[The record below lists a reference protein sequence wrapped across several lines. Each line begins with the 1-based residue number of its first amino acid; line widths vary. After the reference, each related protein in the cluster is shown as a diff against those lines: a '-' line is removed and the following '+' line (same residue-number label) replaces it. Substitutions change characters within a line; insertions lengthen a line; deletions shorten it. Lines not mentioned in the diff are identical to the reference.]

1 MNHLEYVSAVSSAVH
16 EEIEAWARNLLRD
29 AGIET
34 TEVYGQFPPE
44 GSIASHIVLF
54 PYRIGTGDSQLA
66 QPIRETSLLGARSA
80 SAQGSVPNLWFQI
93 GQLITQCIDNQY
105 PKMTKGPFRGRP
117 HPAPA
122 IDKLPKP
129 LADWYLAQGDTGTGS
144 SWMTEFKDK
153 KFARLPSMF
162 WKSGIALRLQYLV
175 VVGEGARGT
184 AERKAPIAVRALSV
198 FTAGAQIHRALNVRI
213 PPIPFDPVIPSYLE
227 AVAACL
233 PEEDQAT
240 MKKAIKQL
248 NRKISTQVTLLPG
261 SNLSNSDF
269 TGLMQ
274 ALQRPL
280 QPTLNFA
287 VQLRIEGGPRLEPGI
302 NVDIHTDA
310 KDTREA

>member
-1 MNHLEYVSAVSSAVH
+1 MLDLN
-16 EEIEAWARNLLRD
+16 
-29 AGIET
+29 
-34 TEVYGQFPPE
+34 
-44 GSIASHIVLF
+44 
-54 PYRIGTGDSQLA
+54 
-66 QPIRETSLLGARSA
+66 
-80 SAQGSVPNLWFQI
+80 
-93 GQLITQCIDNQY
+93 

-117 HPAPA
+117 HPAPSV
-122 IDKLPKP
+122 DKLPQP
-129 LADWYLAQGDTGTGS
+129 LADWYTQQGDTGTAT
-144 SWMTEFKDK
+144 SWLTELKGK

-162 WKSGIALRLQYLV
+162 WKSGISLRLQYLV

-198 FTAGAQIHRALNVRI
+198 FTAGASLQRALNVRI

-233 PEEDQAT
+233 PEEEQAV
-240 MKKAIKQL
+240 MQKAIKQL
-248 NRKISTQVTLLPG
+248 TRKISTQITLLPG

-302 NVDIHTDA
+302 NVDLHTDA